1 MLLRFLPYEGSVT
14 LDGTE
19 LAEMSAEDV
28 RHVVGLA
35 AQDTHIFDTT
45 LKENLLLAR
54 RDATEDELGAAIDRA
69 RLGPGWK
76 SSPPGW
82 RLA

>member
-1 MLLRFLPYEGSVT
+1 MT

-28 RHVVGLA
+28 RRVVGLA

-45 LKENLLLAR
+45 LRENLLLAR
-54 RDATEDELGAAIDRA
+54 RDATEGDLNAAIDRA

-76 SSPPGW
+76 GFPRGSG
-82 RLA
+82 LL